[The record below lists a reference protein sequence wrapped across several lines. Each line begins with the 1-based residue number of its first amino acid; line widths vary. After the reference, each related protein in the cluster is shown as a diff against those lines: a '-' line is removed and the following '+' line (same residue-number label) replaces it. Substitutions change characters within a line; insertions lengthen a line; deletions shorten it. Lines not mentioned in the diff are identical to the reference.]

1 MVLGKASR
9 VDLWIDGAT
18 TLEQLQADLAKRLNI
33 SRDRIKVKTGKAA
46 PEVGQVVGISD
57 VFVGAK
63 MTARLRGGDDFAI
76 EPAGPVTKSL
86 DGDNR
91 AMWDWRVTPK
101 KSDSRGLV
109 LYIDAWVEMGA
120 NKDAFPSI
128 DETII
133 VPPPPLPMRLRAWL
147 TEAASTTDLL
157 NKLLTG
163 LGVVGGLGGAFAAIR
178 KWFKRDKTVTA

>member
-9 VDLWIDGAT
+9 VDLWIDAAAS
-18 TLEQLQADLAKRLNI
+18 LEQLQASLAKRLNI
-33 SRDRIKVKTGKAA
+33 SHDRIKIKTGKAA
-46 PEVGQVVGISD
+46 PEVGKVVGISD
-57 VFVGAK
+57 VFVGAR

-76 EPAGPVTKSL
+76 EPAEPVTKSL

-101 KSDSRGLV
+101 KSDAKGLV
-109 LYIDAWVEMGA
+109 LYIDAWVDRGA

-128 DETII
+128 DETVI
-133 VPPPPLPMRLRAWL
+133 VPPAPLFTRLMAML
-147 TEAASTTDLL
+147 GVAVSTTESL

-163 LGVVGGLGGAFAAIR
+163 LGLAGGLAGVFAAIR
-178 KWFKRDKTVTA
+178 RWFKRGKTVSA

>member
-1 MVLGKASR
+1 
-9 VDLWIDGAT
+9 
-18 TLEQLQADLAKRLNI
+18 
-33 SRDRIKVKTGKAA
+33 
-46 PEVGQVVGISD
+46 
-57 VFVGAK
+57 
-63 MTARLRGGDDFAI
+63 
-76 EPAGPVTKSL
+76 VTKSL

-178 KWFKRDKTVTA
+178 RWFKRDKTATA